1 MNMYPES
8 LEDLIEGFKILPGI
22 GEKTAERLA
31 FYILNIDEERA
42 SFFSESIINAKKN
55 LHKCPICSNITDK
68 EKCNICSSL
77 TRDNKILCIV
87 EDPRNI
93 FVFEKTGSF
102 KGFYHVL
109 DNLISPLE
117 GINPEDIGIEKLVK
131 RIENSSFSEII
142 IAVKPTIEG
151 ETTSLYIKKILEGLN
166 VKVTRIA
173 SGIPLGADIEY
184 IDSLTLERALI
195 DRKEIE

>member
-1 MNMYPES
+1 MYPES
-8 LEDLIEGFKILPGI
+8 LEDLIEGFKLLPGI

-31 FYILNIDEERA
+31 FYILNLDEEKA
-42 SFFSESIINAKKN
+42 TFFSDSIKNAKSK

-68 EKCNICSSL
+68 EKCNICSSAE
-77 TRDNKILCIV
+77 RDDQLLCIV
-87 EDPRNI
+87 EDSRSI
-93 FVFEKTGSF
+93 FLFERIGSF
-102 KGFYHVL
+102 NGLYHVL

-142 IAVKPTIEG
+142 IAVKPSIEG